1 MSGAVKDLNTT
12 CLRLATYNIHQWVG
26 GDGRADIERVL
37 SVIRSLDAD
46 LIALQELLLPWEGF
60 TQEDLARETCMEV
73 IPGRTLYRGDAEY
86 GNAVL
91 TRLPVRSTC
100 SLELTVPPFEPRGA
114 LCVSLLAGDVPVKVV
129 ATHLGMRQRERLR
142 QMEALMPELETP
154 EQVVVMLGDIN
165 EWVPRSPV
173 LGRLRAAFG
182 PQPAPRTFPSRFPL
196 LALDRILARP
206 PAFDR
211 IPCAVRT
218 GPARAASDH
227 LPLEASLRV

>member
-1 MSGAVKDLNTT
+1 MPGAVKDLKKT

-26 GDGRADIERVL
+26 GDGRADVERVL

-46 LIALQELLLPWEGF
+46 LVALQEVLLPWEGF
-60 TQEDLARETCMEV
+60 TQEDLARETGMQV

-86 GNAVL
+86 GNALL
-91 TRLPVRSTC
+91 TRRPVGRTWSR
-100 SLELTVPPFEPRGA
+100 ELTVAPFEPRGA
-114 LCVSLLAGDVPVKVV
+114 LCLSLLVGDVPVKVV

-142 QMEALMPELETP
+142 QVEALMPELAAP
-154 EQVVVMLGDIN
+154 GQVTVMLGDLN
-165 EWVPRSPV
+165 EWVPRSTV

-182 PQPAPRTFPSRFPL
+182 PHPAPKTFPSRFPV

-206 PAFDR
+206 PVFER
-211 IPCAVRT
+211 FPCAVRT

-227 LPLEASLRV
+227 LPLEASLLI